1 MITLGVVATSRRGVS
16 TFLVKAIGVFAMSSN
31 VKLTI
36 FVVLALALSCSAGA
50 QIERRDFFIRGGA
63 GRLHVR
69 EVSDHQ
75 NTKSRNLIL
84 LHGGGPGGVP
94 SFDLPVRG
102 YSLAEDFARQG
113 FRVFVM
119 DVRGWGGSTKPH
131 EMDLPP
137 EKSTPLVSTKEAAD
151 DIETVVGWVARRT
164 HEKTVLLGW
173 ASGGHWACAYASRR
187 PASLSELI
195 LLNTLYSINVPW
207 ELRSSMQDKANPDQ
221 FDPHAGGYRI
231 VDRNGLLRRWD
242 ASIPSADKT
251 EWRDSAV
258 ADAYVQ
264 QTLITDPTSSTRNP
278 PSVRIPIGYQ
288 VDAFNLSL
296 GRQLFPAN
304 DIQVPV
310 LIIRGELDFWSRPVD
325 LTALARDLVN
335 SPEVHTVTIKNGT
348 HYLFLDRPDRGRSQF
363 IAETMKFI
371 DRRR

>member
-1 MITLGVVATSRRGVS
+1 
-16 TFLVKAIGVFAMSSN
+16 MSCY
-31 VKLTI
+31 
-36 FVVLALALSCSAGA
+36 AP
-50 QIERRDFFIRGGA
+50 R
-63 GRLHVR
+63 HVR

-151 DIETVVGWVARRT
+151 DIETIVGWLARRT
-164 HEKTVLLGW
+164 HEKTALLGW

-195 LLNTLYSINVPW
+195 LLNTLYSINAPW
-207 ELRSSMQDKANPDQ
+207 ELRLSMQDKANPEG

-231 VDRNGLLRRWD
+231 VNRKIEMDYCGTGIRPFQAQTRPSGAIRQWQMRTCSKHSKPTRPPQPVIHPACEFRLVTRSTPLTFHLDVRCSRR
-242 ASIPSADKT
+242 T
-251 EWRDSAV
+251 TFE
-258 ADAYVQ
+258 
-264 QTLITDPTSSTRNP
+264 
-278 PSVRIPIGYQ
+278 
-288 VDAFNLSL
+288 
-296 GRQLFPAN
+296 
-304 DIQVPV
+304 
-310 LIIRGELDFWSRPVD
+310 SR
-325 LTALARDLVN
+325 
-335 SPEVHTVTIKNGT
+335 
-348 HYLFLDRPDRGRSQF
+348 F
-363 IAETMKFI
+363 
-371 DRRR
+371 